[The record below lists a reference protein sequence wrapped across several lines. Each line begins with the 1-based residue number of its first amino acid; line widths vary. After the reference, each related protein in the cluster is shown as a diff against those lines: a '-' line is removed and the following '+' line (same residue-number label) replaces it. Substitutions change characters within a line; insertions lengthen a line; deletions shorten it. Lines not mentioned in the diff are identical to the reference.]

1 LSTTLALEGEGQGG
15 VATASPNPNQ
25 PVAVAG
31 VLHTLVLLVVLLGG
45 AGLMYFSA
53 RQLRVAEHPNRPS
66 LYLTTAV
73 WEWALTAYV
82 LWGVRR
88 RGVSLNEVT
97 GAKWKSFLEF
107 ARDVGIA
114 VLFWFV
120 ALMVLGA
127 TGLALHFRGS
137 KATFDFMAP
146 RGAEETALWILVC
159 VTAGFCEETIF
170 RGYFQKQFI
179 AWSGNVAV
187 GLVAS
192 AVVFGACHIYQGVKP
207 AILIMV
213 YGLLFG
219 ILAQRRKSL
228 RPGMMTHALHDA
240 VSGIAARFLPR

>member
-1 LSTTLALEGEGQGG
+1 LEGEGQGG
-15 VATASPNPNQ
+15 VATAAPNQ
-25 PVAVAG
+25 PVAG

-45 AGLMYFSA
+45 AGMMYFSA
-53 RQLRVAEHPNRPS
+53 GQLRAAEHPNRAS

-73 WEWALTAYV
+73 WEWTLTAYV

-107 ARDVGIA
+107 ARDLGIA
-114 VLFWFV
+114 ILFWFV

-127 TGLALHFRGS
+127 TAVALHFRGT
-137 KATFDFMAP
+137 KASVDFLAP
-146 RGAEETALWILVC
+146 HGAAQIALWVLVC

-170 RGYFQKQFI
+170 RGYLQKQFI
-179 AWSGNVAV
+179 AWSGSAAA

-207 AILIMV
+207 AIVITV

-219 ILAQRRKSL
+219 ILAQWRKSL
-228 RPGMMTHALHDA
+228 RPGMMTHALHDT
-240 VSGIAARFLPR
+240 VSGIAVGLLR